1 MDFVF
6 AENSFHPLKAGRRP
20 VSSYP
25 CGDRQLSF
33 HPLKAGRRPFSGAK
47 TKGVRRSF
55 HPLKAGRRRYRVVA
69 EFDIFDVS
77 IPSRRVGDTNQALE
91 KVCKKLVSIPSRRVG
106 DTILSWGA
114 RAGLMFPSPQGGSET
129 RFGKDFEVKDRS
141 RFHPLKAGRRQQQGG
156 GDEGGGQGFPSPQGG
171 SETVW

>member
-6 AENSFHPLKAGRRP
+6 AEN
-20 VSSYP
+20 
-25 CGDRQLSF
+25 SF

-129 RFGKDFEVKDRS
+129 MRAGNIAIGHGC
-141 RFHPLKAGRRQQQGG
+141 FHPLKAGRRRFTCTRNACPFLSFHPLKAGRR
-156 GDEGGGQGFPSPQGG
+156 PC
-171 SETVW
+171 SETVPTCNAFVSIPSRRVGD